1 MIYMNYLIYGPSNT
15 SKYETAKKICM
26 EISPSKLNYSRKVEL
41 DINDNLYYFTI
52 TDVHIEIDFEILGKN
67 SYNVWISFYNY
78 MCEICINKKYY
89 IICKN
94 FHYIKCELLEIFHIF
109 LRNKNINFIICTQ
122 HISYIPCI
130 VKKQFKIIVKN
141 KNKSNMKT
149 INNYKRLE
157 PIINIIINKEIDY
170 FIIREKIYDILTY
183 NLDINEAFT
192 EIIFKLF
199 KQGYFENIQLS
210 SLFKELLNI
219 IQKYNNNYRS
229 VYHIECF
236 VIYLIQLKT

>member
-1 MIYMNYLIYGPSNT
+1 
-15 SKYETAKKICM
+15 M

-210 SLFKELLNI
+210 SVFKELLNI

>member
-1 MIYMNYLIYGPSNT
+1 
-15 SKYETAKKICM
+15 M

-67 SYNVWISFYNY
+67 SYNIWISFYNY

>member
-67 SYNVWISFYNY
+67 SYNIWISFYNY

-109 LRNKNINFIICTQ
+109 LRNKNIN
-122 HISYIPCI
+122 SY
-130 VKKQFKIIVKN
+130 
-141 KNKSNMKT
+141 MH
-149 INNYKRLE
+149 
-157 PIINIIINKEIDY
+157 D
-170 FIIREKIYDILTY
+170 
-183 NLDINEAFT
+183 NLCMT
-192 EIIFKLF
+192 E
-199 KQGYFENIQLS
+199 
-210 SLFKELLNI
+210 
-219 IQKYNNNYRS
+219 
-229 VYHIECF
+229 
-236 VIYLIQLKT
+236 

>member
-1 MIYMNYLIYGPSNT
+1 MTVLTG
-15 SKYETAKKICM
+15 
-26 EISPSKLNYSRKVEL
+26 
-41 DINDNLYYFTI
+41 F
-52 TDVHIEIDFEILGKN
+52 
-67 SYNVWISFYNY
+67 
-78 MCEICINKKYY
+78 
-89 IICKN
+89 
-94 FHYIKCELLEIFHIF
+94 
-109 LRNKNINFIICTQ
+109 
-122 HISYIPCI
+122 
-130 VKKQFKIIVKN
+130 
-141 KNKSNMKT
+141 
-149 INNYKRLE
+149 
-157 PIINIIINKEIDY
+157 INIIINKEIDY